1 MEAKLKSLKVVD
13 LKQILTRASAV
24 PAGKANKADL
34 IAKIIA
40 TPAAV
45 DAFNALHPSK
55 PAPHSHDDLLAPPEE
70 YGLPLFNA
78 AHSPDFPLEISL
90 DWTVDEVPPSKSDEA
105 ASEPTTETPAPLAAE
120 LTTAPIS
127 AQDIAPEPQVANTA
141 ESTSYPA
148 DAELEKRKQR
158 AARFGIPLVETQPR
172 QRLATAIK
180 TNVTATQPSDD
191 AEKIKARAERFGLK
205 IAANG
210 KTGPSK
216 DNQTSPGSKRKRGAV
231 APPPEVEVDLEEL
244 ERRRKR
250 AERFALKP

>member
-55 PAPHSHDDLLAPPEE
+55 PALPSHDDLLAPPE
-70 YGLPLFNA
+70 
-78 AHSPDFPLEISL
+78 DL
-90 DWTVDEVPPSKSDEA
+90 DWTVDEAPPSKLDVA
-105 ASEPTTETPAPLAAE
+105 ASESTIETLAPLAAE
-120 LTTAPIS
+120 LATAPIS
-127 AQDIAPEPQVANTA
+127 AQDTAPEPQVANTTG
-141 ESTSYPA
+141 STSHPA
-148 DAELEKRKQR
+148 DTELEKRKQR
-158 AARFGIPLVETQPR
+158 AARFGIPLVETKTKQT
-172 QRLATAIK
+172 LATAIK
-180 TNVTATQPSDD
+180 TNATTTQPSD
-191 AEKIKARAERFGLK
+191 AEKIKTRAERFRLK

-216 DNQTSPGSKRKRGAV
+216 DNQTSPGSKRKRGVV
-231 APPPEVEVDLEEL
+231 APPPEVEVDLEEV

-250 AERFALKP
+250 AERFGLKP

>member
-55 PAPHSHDDLLAPPEE
+55 PAPPSHDDLLAPPEE
-70 YGLPLFNA
+70 YELPLFNA
-78 AHSPDFPLEISL
+78 AHPPDFPLEISL
-90 DWTVDEVPPSKSDEA
+90 DWTVDEVPPSKLVEA
-105 ASEPTTETPAPLAAE
+105 ASEPTTETPASLAAE
-120 LTTAPIS
+120 PVS
-127 AQDIAPEPQVANTA
+127 HTA
-141 ESTSYPA
+141 ESASHPV

-158 AARFGIPLVETQPR
+158 AARFGIPLVETKTR

-180 TNVTATQPSDD
+180 TNVTTTQPSDD

-216 DNQTSPGSKRKRGAV
+216 DNQSSPGSKRKRGAV
-231 APPPEVEVDLEEL
+231 APPPEGEVDLEEV
-244 ERRRKR
+244 ERRQKR
-250 AERFALKP
+250 AERFGLKP

>member
-55 PAPHSHDDLLAPPEE
+55 PAPHSHDDLLAPPE
-70 YGLPLFNA
+70 
-78 AHSPDFPLEISL
+78 DL

-158 AARFGIPLVETQPR
+158 AARFGIPLVETKPR

>member
-55 PAPHSHDDLLAPPEE
+55 PAPPSHDDLLAPPE
-70 YGLPLFNA
+70 
-78 AHSPDFPLEISL
+78 DL
-90 DWTVDEVPPSKSDEA
+90 DWTVDEVPPSKLVEA
-105 ASEPTTETPAPLAAE
+105 ASEPTTETPASLAAE
-120 LTTAPIS
+120 PATAPIS
-127 AQDIAPEPQVANTA
+127 AQDTAPEPQVSHTA
-141 ESTSYPA
+141 ESASHPA

-158 AARFGIPLVETQPR
+158 AARFGIPLVETKTR

-180 TNVTATQPSDD
+180 TNVTTTQPSDD

-210 KTGPSK
+210 KTGPSE
-216 DNQTSPGSKRKRGAV
+216 DNQSSPGSKRKRGAV
-231 APPPEVEVDLEEL
+231 APPPEGEVDLEEV
-244 ERRRKR
+244 ERRQKR
-250 AERFALKP
+250 AERFGLKP